1 MPSMSPK
8 TQQMQMAAGAGVDQ
22 TAQLFEQGFSQM
34 AYNVLM
40 SKLPDIVGDVVTFK
54 ILDTDAESGLGVGAF
69 VVMRNDNPL
78 YIPVVMS
85 DNNIKPLELVYHKA
99 LNIFLPLSNRWLDEI
114 DKTSLTSFV

>member
-69 VVMRNDNPL
+69 VQAPLARNPL
-78 YIPVVMS
+78 QTCGFTVSSPSRYS
-85 DNNIKPLELVYHKA
+85 RRK
-99 LNIFLPLSNRWLDEI
+99 W
-114 DKTSLTSFV
+114 